1 MKSVK
6 FAVLF
11 GALSLVFMGCP
22 YESKYPVDEAH
33 VKIDKSVMGDWDCQ
47 GEDDYTYTIS
57 ADGSDQY
64 KIVKKKKKGD
74 DEPTTYIGFV
84 SNVDAES
91 NYLNLYEESE
101 SSSSSTD
108 RKYYI
113 YKYTKIDGRFKILG
127 VTDNI
132 TEEFNSS
139 SELKSYIK
147 KYQDLSFF
155 FDKDEEKKFQKP
167 F

>member
-1 MKSVK
+1 MKSAK

-22 YESKYPVDEAH
+22 YESKFPVDDPSNS
-33 VKIDKSVMGDWDCQ
+33 KMDKSVTGDWECQ
-47 GEDDYTYTIS
+47 GEDDYTYTIT
-57 ADGSDQY
+57 ADGSQY
-64 KIVKKKKKGD
+64 KIVKKKKSGE
-74 DEPTTYIGFV
+74 DEPTKYIGFV
-84 SNVDAES
+84 SNIGAE
-91 NYLNLYEESE
+91 NAYLNVYEETE
-101 SSSSSTD
+101 SSSSSSD

-113 YKYTKIDGRFKILG
+113 YKYTKQGERFKILG

-132 TEEFNSS
+132 TEEFTSS
-139 SELKSYIK
+139 SELREFIK
-147 KYQDLSFF
+147 KYQGISFF